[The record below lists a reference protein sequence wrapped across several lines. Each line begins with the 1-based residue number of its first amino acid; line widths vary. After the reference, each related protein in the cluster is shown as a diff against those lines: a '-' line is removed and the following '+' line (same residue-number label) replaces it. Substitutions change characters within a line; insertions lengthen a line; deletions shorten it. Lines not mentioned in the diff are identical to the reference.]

1 MILIDE
7 NVPKSMYTE
16 PKKRGY
22 DVKHVIFIKRG
33 LKDRE
38 IIDLANREGR
48 IIITLDEDFV
58 HLSKFVKTKVIL
70 IRRRIER
77 KKIRSLVDILE
88 KAFNIEGKVIVIRE
102 DFIEVLF
109 I

>member
-7 NVPKSMYTE
+7 NVPKSVYTE
-16 PKKRGY
+16 LKKRGY

-58 HLSKFVKTKVIL
+58 HL
-70 IRRRIER
+70 
-77 KKIRSLVDILE
+77 
-88 KAFNIEGKVIVIRE
+88 
-102 DFIEVLF
+102 
-109 I
+109 

>member
-7 NVPKSMYTE
+7 NVPKSVYTE
-16 PKKRGY
+16 LKRRGY

-58 HLSKFVKTKVIL
+58 HLSRFLKTKVIL
-70 IRRRIER
+70 IR
-77 KKIRSLVDILE
+77 KKIEKRKIDSLVDTLE
-88 KAFNIEGKVIVIRE
+88 RVFNIEGKVIIIRE
-102 DFIEVLF
+102 DFIEVF
-109 I
+109 Y